1 MIKIKTEDL
10 VANVEKK
17 IEFTGGS
24 HLKVKNLGDDTVYL
38 SQHNNIIIGADDV
51 KSIQSQTT
59 DIVTDV
65 ATYSIEN
72 GTGDYRGTIYA
83 LAIQDCQI
91 ELEATNNPNF
101 KQNKRGGGGISES
114 TVKTLIND
122 SFYVDGG
129 YLVMPNLSVA
139 TDTNNAV
146 SLDYA
151 FASLNDVTTES
162 I

>member
-1 MIKIKTEDL
+1 MNVKTENL
-10 VANVEKK
+10 IANTEQK
-17 IEFTGGS
+17 INLEGGT
-24 HLKVKNLGDDTVYL
+24 HFKVKNISDVTIYI
-38 SQHNNIIIGADDV
+38 SQESPVTPKSNGV
-51 KSIQSQTT
+51 KSIQPNTE
-59 DIVTDV
+59 DILTDV